1 MVCSKS
7 AARASSTVAT
17 VQKVL
22 GAPGVELETDGL
34 RVQPSAAR
42 EINER
47 YDAYVIPLAN
57 AFRPG
62 YETQLIQLTKLLRRL
77 TIPVSILGVGAD
89 GTIDGTRHGSSRWP
103 ASCAIS
109 WPPSWIAGPPPA
121 FAGSSP
127 QTSSDGSAFA
137 TWR

>member
-1 MVCSKS
+1 MVCAKW

-22 GAPGVELETDGL
+22 GAPGVELETDGF
-34 RVQPSAAR
+34 RVQPSAAG

-62 YETQLIQLTKLLRRL
+62 YETQLLQLTRADPGGLRAR
-77 TIPVSILGVGAD
+77 IG
-89 GTIDGTRHGSSRWP
+89 
-103 ASCAIS
+103 
-109 WPPSWIAGPPPA
+109 
-121 FAGSSP
+121 AGS
-127 QTSSDGSAFA
+127 A
-137 TWR
+137 